1 LALRGPGDKV
11 LTKKHHVAQ
20 SGLTIVGTTHPVSI
34 SVDDELKRRSTTK
47 VVIEGVLEVAKDT
60 LHSSEMRLKRIMQ
73 VEAHLL
79 DRLGDVRPSEGEV
92 LESPSQAPVG
102 SQVTDMGT
110 RVGGDLGLSVHEHG
124 TMLAIG
130 IVPNEPGGKIFNR

>member
-20 SGLTIVGTTHPVSI
+20 SGLTIVRTTRPVSI
-34 SVDDELKRRSTTK
+34 SVDYELKRRSATK

-60 LHSSEMRLKRIMQ
+60 LRSSEMRLKRIMQ

-79 DRLGDVRPSEGEV
+79 NRLGDIRPSEGEV
-92 LESPSQAPVG
+92 LESPNQAPVG
-102 SQVTDMGT
+102 SQVTDMST
-110 RVGGDLGLSVHEHG
+110 RVGGDLDMSVHEHG

-130 IVPNEPGGKIFNR
+130 IVPNEPGGKIFTR

>member
-20 SGLTIVGTTHPVSI
+20 SGLTIVRTTRPVSI
-34 SVDDELKRRSTTK
+34 SVDYELKRRSATK

-60 LHSSEMRLKRIMQ
+60 LRSSEMRLKRIMQ

-79 DRLGDVRPSEGEV
+79 NRLGDIRPSEGEV
-92 LESPSQAPVG
+92 LESPNQAPVG

-110 RVGGDLGLSVHEHG
+110 RVGGDLDMSVHEHG

-130 IVPNEPGGKIFNR
+130 IVPNEPGGKIFTR